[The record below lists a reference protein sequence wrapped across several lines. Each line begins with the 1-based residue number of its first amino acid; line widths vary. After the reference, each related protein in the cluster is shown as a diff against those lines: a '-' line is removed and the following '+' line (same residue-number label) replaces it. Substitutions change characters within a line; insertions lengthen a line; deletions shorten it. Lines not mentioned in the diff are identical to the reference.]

1 MALVPTDAVTGA
13 DPSRLAAFADQ
24 VSTGCTLVVGID
36 FSEDCERALL
46 HAVALAEQHQAQL
59 ALVHVF
65 EWTETRSASDATG
78 ECARD
83 EGTDPRGTAV
93 KSHANAA
100 RSQLSR
106 LCSALVGDRL
116 AATVRVEIGDP
127 VSRLLHAAEQAQ
139 SPLIVLGTHGR
150 RPLPRGKV
158 GSTAQGICASSQV
171 PVLLVPRQP
180 R

>member
-1 MALVPTDAVTGA
+1 MALVPTDAVAGEER
-13 DPSRLAAFADQ
+13 SWLAAFADQ
-24 VSTGCTLVVGID
+24 VPRGCTLVVGID

-46 HAVALAEQHQAQL
+46 HAIALAEQHQAQL

-65 EWTETRSASDATG
+65 EWAETRSVSDPAG
-78 ECARD
+78 EGSCDR
-83 EGTDPRGTAV
+83 GFDPRGTTV
-93 KSHANAA
+93 RSHADAA
-100 RSQLSR
+100 RSQLSQ

-127 VSRLLHAAEQAQ
+127 VSRLLHAAEQTQ
-139 SPLIVLGTHGR
+139 SKLIVLGAHGR
-150 RPLPRGKV
+150 RPLPRGQV
-158 GSTAQGICASSQV
+158 GSTAQGICESNQV